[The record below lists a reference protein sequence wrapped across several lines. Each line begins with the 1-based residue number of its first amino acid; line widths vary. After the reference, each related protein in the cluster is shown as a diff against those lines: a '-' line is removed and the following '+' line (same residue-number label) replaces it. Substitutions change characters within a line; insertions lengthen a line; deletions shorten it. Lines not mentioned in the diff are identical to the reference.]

1 MTVLMDCA
9 SEPTRRYLG
18 MLNGLEAAE
27 NDSTIDSNDVRA
39 VMRGFQF
46 FGSNFIA
53 MSLGF

>member
-1 MTVLMDCA
+1 MTLLMDWA
-9 SEPTRRYLG
+9 FEPTGRYLG
-18 MLNGLEAAE
+18 MTKGMEATE

>member
-27 NDSTIDSNDVRA
+27 NDSTIDSNDVRTA
-39 VMRGFQF
+39 TICYQVFR
-46 FGSNFIA
+46 SNFVA
-53 MSLGF
+53 MIFGF